1 MATAGQATTTIAAA
15 PDAVYALISDV
26 IRTGEWSPE
35 CVHCEWV
42 GDTTAATPG
51 ARFRGH
57 NKQGNREWDMECV
70 IDEAEPGAAFSFHTE
85 RNGAARTKW
94 GYRLTPEGTG
104 TRLTEWY
111 ERVAPT
117 PALTRLV
124 ERLVM
129 GGRQKHNDANVA
141 ASLKRIKSI
150 IEGTANYGH
159 IDVDN
164 GN

>member
-1 MATAGQATTTIAAA
+1 MAAAGEASTTIEAA

-26 IRTGEWSPE
+26 TRTGEWSPE
-35 CVHCEWV
+35 CVRCEWV
-42 GDTTAATPG
+42 GDTKKATSG

-57 NKQGNREWDMECV
+57 NRQGSREWDMECV
-70 IDEAEPGAAFSFHTE
+70 VDQADPGSAFSFHTE
-85 RNGAARTKW
+85 RNGTARTKW
-94 GYRLTPEGTG
+94 GYRLVPDGAS

-111 ERVAPT
+111 ERVAPA
-117 PALTRLV
+117 PAITRLV
-124 ERLVM
+124 ERFVM

-141 ASLKRIKSI
+141 ASLLRIKSI